1 MSIFRYT
8 CKITEMAKRKYELK
22 KRAVKKR
29 QTRER
34 IVEATVALHQEIG
47 PHATTISAVAERA
60 GVQRL
65 TVYRHFPT
73 ERDLLAACSSSF
85 IDRHPPPDPGA
96 IEALDADR
104 RTRAVLHAFYTYY
117 QETAEMWTSIY
128 RDKDRMASVA
138 EVMEGFEYHLETVEK
153 DLHAAWAPRR
163 SKQLRASIAHAL
175 HFSTWQSLDSQGL
188 NARDMAA
195 LVSAWVAASA

>member
-1 MSIFRYT
+1 
-8 CKITEMAKRKYELK
+8 
-22 KRAVKKR
+22 
-29 QTRER
+29 
-34 IVEATVALHQEIG
+34 
-47 PHATTISAVAERA
+47 
-60 GVQRL
+60 
-65 TVYRHFPT
+65 
-73 ERDLLAACSSSF
+73 
-85 IDRHPPPDPGA
+85 
-96 IEALDADR
+96 
-104 RTRAVLHAFYTYY
+104 
-117 QETAEMWTSIY
+117 MWTSIY